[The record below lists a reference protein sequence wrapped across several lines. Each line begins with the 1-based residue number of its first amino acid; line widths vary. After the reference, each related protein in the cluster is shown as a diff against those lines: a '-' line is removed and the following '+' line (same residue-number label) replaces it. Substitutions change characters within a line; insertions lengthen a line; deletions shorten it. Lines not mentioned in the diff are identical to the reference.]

1 MVWGLAAAGFL
12 ALAICLIALP
22 LGRVLG
28 VMDIPDGVRHR
39 HKNPT
44 PMTGGLAVMA
54 PSVLAAGF
62 FAITTDFFP
71 LYAGVGALMVVF
83 LGVGL
88 LDDRGHLRPILRLA
102 LSGLAVL
109 ALMFV
114 IPATTVTFFHFSF
127 LGVALFLTGWWGLG
141 FTAISMVGLQNA
153 LNMADGKN
161 GLGVGLCVIWVA
173 LLMPYAPGHLMPLL
187 AVMLVAL
194 AVTAGFNLAGRVFL
208 GDSGT
213 YSISVTI
220 GVLTVYV
227 YNVNFSTLHADI
239 VALWFL
245 IPVVD
250 ALRLILYR
258 IMSGRSPFSSDS
270 FHFYHVLEKLMPWRW
285 GLVGYLTLVAAPGIA
300 ARMAPDWTILW
311 AASGLAIYG
320 AVVAANHWDA
330 QARRMRLR
338 LRQEG

>member
-1 MVWGLAAAGFL
+1 
-12 ALAICLIALP
+12 
-22 LGRVLG
+22 
-28 VMDIPDGVRHR
+28 MDIPDGVRHR

-44 PMTGGLAVMA
+44 PMTGGLAVMV

-62 FAITTDFFP
+62 FAVTTDFFP
-71 LYAGVGALMVVF
+71 LYAAVGALMVVF
-83 LGVGL
+83 LAVGL
-88 LDDRGHLRPILRLA
+88 LDDRGRLRPTLRLA
-102 LSGLAVL
+102 VSGLAVL
-109 ALMFV
+109 ALMLV
-114 IPATTVTFFHFSF
+114 IPAATVTFFHFSF
-127 LGVALFLTGWWGLG
+127 LGVALFVTGWWGLG
-141 FTAISMVGLQNA
+141 FTAISLVGLQNA

-161 GLGVGLCVIWVA
+161 GLGAGLCVIWVA

-194 AVTAGFNLAGRVFL
+194 AVTAGVNLAERVFL

-220 GVLTVYV
+220 SVTISVLTVYV

-245 IPVVD
+245 IPMVD

-270 FHFYHVLEKLMPWRW
+270 FHFHHLLEKLMPWRW
-285 GLVGYLTLVAAPGIA
+285 GLIVYLTLVAAPGLA
-300 ARMAPDWTILW
+300 ARLAPDWTVLW
-311 AASGLAIYG
+311 AAVGLAVYG

-330 QARRMRLR
+330 QSRRLRLR

>member
-1 MVWGLAAAGFL
+1 MVWGLAASGFL
-12 ALAICLIALP
+12 AFAICFAAAPIGRAL
-22 LGRVLG
+22 GI
-28 VMDIPDGVRHR
+28 MDIPDGVRHR

-44 PMTGGLAVMA
+44 PLSGGLSVMA
-54 PSVLAAGF
+54 PAILATGFLAVTTEFIPFYTAVVALMAGF
-62 FAITTDFFP
+62 
-71 LYAGVGALMVVF
+71 
-83 LGVGL
+83 LGLGL
-88 LDDRGHLRPILRLA
+88 VDDRGHISAVLRLA

-109 ALMFV
+109 AMTFV
-114 IPATTVTFFHFSF
+114 VPATTVIFFHFSF
-127 LGVALFLTGWWGLG
+127 LGIVLFLTGWWGVG
-141 FTAISMVGLQNA
+141 FTVVSVVGLQNA

-161 GLGVGLCVIWVA
+161 GLGVGLCLIWVA
-173 LLMPYAPGHLMPLL
+173 LLMLYSPAHLLPML

-194 AVTAGFNLAGRVFL
+194 AVTAAFNLAGRVFL

-227 YNVNFSTLHADI
+227 YNVNFSTLYADI

-270 FHFYHVLEKLMPWRW
+270 FHFHHLLEKLMPWRW
-285 GLVGYLTLVAAPGIA
+285 GLVVYLSLVAAPGIA
-300 ARMAPDWTILW
+300 ARMAPDWTTLW